1 MTRIDIAKG
10 TILQGVDLLQLWG
23 NNRLMIGLDGQFRLA
38 PVIDTVTLEFMA
50 AKTTIYCCT
59 KTTTRSSW
67 KVPHDACNTA
77 A

>member
-1 MTRIDIAKG
+1 MTRIDVAKG

-23 NNRLMIGLDGQFRLA
+23 NNRLMIGIDGQLRLA

-50 AKTTIYCCT
+50 AEDNDLLLYEDNDKI
-59 KTTTRSSW
+59 KLEG
-67 KVPHDACNTA
+67 A